1 MSKSR
6 YSKTKAAGE
15 AVGMNRYG
23 KQFNQSSRL
32 VPSKT
37 DRCGEWKAEG
47 GNQVDEVRFVVPG
60 EPTGKG
66 RPQTKVMYNP
76 NGFKD
81 KKPGKSVT
89 PW

>member
-32 VPSKT
+32 VPSKN
-37 DRCGEWKAEG
+37 RQMRRMEI
-47 GNQVDEVRFVVPG
+47 R
-60 EPTGKG
+60 G
-66 RPQTKVMYNP
+66 R
-76 NGFKD
+76 
-81 KKPGKSVT
+81 
-89 PW
+89 

>member
-32 VPSKT
+32 VPSKQT
-37 DRCGEWKAEG
+37 DAENG
-47 GNQVDEVRFVVPG
+47 KQREVIKWTR
-60 EPTGKG
+60 
-66 RPQTKVMYNP
+66 
-76 NGFKD
+76 
-81 KKPGKSVT
+81 
-89 PW
+89 

>member
-32 VPSKT
+32 VPSKKQT
-37 DRCGEWKAEG
+37 DAENG
-47 GNQVDEVRFVVPG
+47 KQREVIKWTR
-60 EPTGKG
+60 
-66 RPQTKVMYNP
+66 
-76 NGFKD
+76 
-81 KKPGKSVT
+81 
-89 PW
+89 

>member
-6 YSKTKAAGE
+6 YAKTKAAGE

-32 VPSKT
+32 IPSKT

-47 GNQVDEVRFVVPG
+47 GN
-60 EPTGKG
+60 
-66 RPQTKVMYNP
+66 
-76 NGFKD
+76 
-81 KKPGKSVT
+81 
-89 PW
+89 

>member
-32 VPSKT
+32 VPSKN
-37 DRCGEWKAEG
+37 RQMRRMKS
-47 GNQVDEVRFVVPG
+47 R
-60 EPTGKG
+60 G
-66 RPQTKVMYNP
+66 R
-76 NGFKD
+76 
-81 KKPGKSVT
+81 
-89 PW
+89 

>member
-32 VPSKT
+32 VPSKKT
-37 DRCGEWKAEG
+37 DRCGERKAEG
-47 GNQVDEVRFVVPG
+47 GN
-60 EPTGKG
+60 
-66 RPQTKVMYNP
+66 
-76 NGFKD
+76 
-81 KKPGKSVT
+81 
-89 PW
+89 